1 MKLRLYEDPAYQEPE
16 VSIVYAQKD
25 VRVSRIVDFVESVEQ
40 RIKCENGS
48 TDIMVNASDIFYCES
63 VKKTTFVHVAGNTYR
78 TDHRLYDL
86 AEKLQDCGFVRVS
99 KSCILNI
106 NVLESVKPLFNS
118 RMEAILTTGDRV
130 YINRTYLKNVK
141 QALKGYGA

>member
-1 MKLRLYEDPAYQEPE
+1 
-16 VSIVYAQKD
+16 
-25 VRVSRIVDFVESVEQ
+25 
-40 RIKCENGS
+40 
-48 TDIMVNASDIFYCES
+48 MVNASDIFYCES

-118 RMEAILTTGDRV
+118 RMEAILTTGDRL

>member
-1 MKLRLYEDPAYQEPE
+1 MKLRLCEDPAYQEPE

-25 VRVSRIVDFVESVEQ
+25 
-40 RIKCENGS
+40 
-48 TDIMVNASDIFYCES
+48 
-63 VKKTTFVHVAGNTYR
+63 
-78 TDHRLYDL
+78 
-86 AEKLQDCGFVRVS
+86 VRVS